1 MSYYLDAK
9 NITANRYIE
18 VDIPAPTN
26 DGGFDYEIEFEVR
39 VSGTELIINSTTTAG
54 VTGTC
59 FLKASVLEYRSPGN
73 TNINMTHGVSIA
85 DWHKYRLVFTG
96 TGQGNIAFHVDDDFK
111 ANYTPSS
118 TIGNGSWLGLLA
130 LANTSRVGDFRYFKF
145 TDRKKSPESNRM
157 YDARAH
163 VPGDT
168 FLRETANNVNGVF
181 SPQWLAVPPNF
192 VADTPIVTPITFAGT
207 IPNFTFTVGDIVSV
221 NLTTGRFSGT
231 ETPFTFVNTGTLLT
245 GTGLTISSAGLLSG
259 TAAAGSSAAV
269 VVTGTDAAL
278 NTAVSNAF
286 RVTVNEAGPGTAY
299 SIACDT
305 AADSHSVGDITL
317 TYTPGSFV
325 TITLPPMYRNTN
337 TATVG
342 EVGFSFVNVIRESDG
357 VEIASIAGLS
367 TNASGVLSFTDS
379 GTGAAI
385 ISGTVYLIAHRE
397 TTGQFGLTKVTA
409 L

>member
-9 NITANRYIE
+9 NITANRYVE

-26 DGGFDYEIEFEVR
+26 DGGYDYEIEFEVR

-54 VTGTC
+54 VSGTC

-85 DWHKYRLVFTG
+85 DWHTYRLVCTG
-96 TGQGNIAFHVDDDFK
+96 TGQGNIAFYVDGVFK
-111 ANYTPSS
+111 SNYTPSV

-192 VADTPIVTPITFAGT
+192 VADAPVVTAISFAGA

-259 TAAAGSSAAV
+259 TATVGSSAAV
-269 VVTGTDAAL
+269 VITGTDAAL

-286 RVTVNEAGPGTAY
+286 SVTVNEAGAGVSSDI
-299 SIACDT
+299 SINWPMFAVSAEQESASPALPT
-305 AADSHSVGDITL
+305 FTSEPLKSNTGDL
-317 TYTPGSFV
+317 LANEPLDYVSF
-325 TITLPPMYRNTN
+325 YN
-337 TATVG
+337 
-342 EVGFSFVNVIRESDG
+342 SSDG
-357 VEIASIAGLS
+357 SLVLRLTGIS
-367 TNASGVLSFTDS
+367 TNASGVFSASNAALSAGVTYKVDW
-379 GTGAAI
+379 
-385 ISGTVYLIAHRE
+385 
-397 TTGQFGLTKVTA
+397 KVTSQA
-409 L
+409 QGRMPEKAAV